1 MSRLK
6 PMLKFTLFVLASI
19 LIAGESVR
27 AQDNAVAKTKLEL
40 AQMRLENVQIE
51 REGIGELFS
60 AFSFTYNIP
69 IGLEIARSGDRL
81 SLYRIDFQ
89 KGTLSDLLAQFV
101 AQHDEY
107 TWKIE
112 NGVLSVFPKEEYRDQ
127 VVREL
132 LVTEISSFS
141 VAEKTSAWS
150 FGKSLLSTPETKRIL
165 ELSGTTS
172 DTGRV
177 GGFYIQQLGQKFS
190 FEVSGIRVKSIL
202 DKVIK
207 ESPVARNWIISNN
220 VSAQKIFLEVNTKPE
235 YASLDR
241 SVPE

>member
-1 MSRLK
+1 
-6 PMLKFTLFVLASI
+6 MLKFTLCVLASL
-19 LIAGESVR
+19 LIAGGESVR
-27 AQDNAVAKTKLEL
+27 AQDNAVAKTKLDL
-40 AQMRLENVQIE
+40 AQMRLENIQIE

-60 AFSFTYNIP
+60 AFSSTYNIP
-69 IGLEIARSGDRL
+69 VGLEIARSGDRL

-112 NGVLSVFPKEEYRDQ
+112 NGVISVFPKENHRDP

-132 LVTEISSFS
+132 LLTEISSFS
-141 VAEKTSAWS
+141 VREKTSAWS
-150 FGKSLLSTPETKRIL
+150 FGQNLLSTPETKRIL
-165 ELSGTTS
+165 ELYGMTY

-177 GGFYIQQLGQKFS
+177 GGFYIQQLGQKFT
-190 FEVSGIRVKSIL
+190 FQVSGVQLKAIL

-207 ESPVARNWIISNN
+207 ESPVAKNWIISNKA
-220 VSAQKIFLEVNTKPE
+220 SAQKIFLQVNAQPE
-235 YASLDR
+235 YASLDA
-241 SVPE
+241 PK

>member
-1 MSRLK
+1 MSKLK
-6 PMLKFTLFVLASI
+6 PVLKFTLCVLASF
-19 LIAGESVR
+19 LIIRESVP
-27 AQDNAVAKTKLEL
+27 AQDNAVARTRMNL

-69 IGLEIARSGDRL
+69 VGLEIARSGDRL
-81 SLYRIDFQ
+81 SLYRIDFS

-112 NGVLSVFPKEEYRDQ
+112 NGVLGVFPKEEYRDP

-132 LVTEISSFS
+132 LLTEISSFS
-141 VAEKTSAWS
+141 VREKTSAWS
-150 FGKSLLSTPETKRIL
+150 FGQNLLSTPETKRIL
-165 ELSGTTS
+165 GLYGTTY
-172 DTGRV
+172 DTGYP

-190 FEVSGIRVKSIL
+190 FEVSGIQLKSIL

-220 VSAQKIFLEVNTKPE
+220 ASAQKIFLQVNTKPE
-235 YASLDR
+235 YASTD
-241 SVPE
+241 SIAPE

>member
-6 PMLKFTLFVLASI
+6 PMLKFTLCVLAGL
-19 LIAGESVR
+19 LIAGHSVR
-27 AQDNAVAKTKLEL
+27 AQDNAVAKTKLDL

-51 REGIGELFS
+51 REGIAELFS
-60 AFSFTYNIP
+60 ALSFTYNIP
-69 IGLEIARSGDRL
+69 VGLEIARSGDRL

-112 NGVLSVFPKEEYRDQ
+112 NGVLSVFPKEDHRDP

-132 LVTEISSFS
+132 LLTEISSFS
-141 VAEKTSAWS
+141 VREKTSAWS
-150 FGKSLLSTPETKRIL
+150 FGQNLLSTPETKRIL
-165 ELSGTTS
+165 ELYGTTY

-190 FEVSGIRVKSIL
+190 FQVSGVQLKSIL

-207 ESPVARNWIISNN
+207 ESPVARNWFVSNKA
-220 VSAQKIFLEVNTKPE
+220 SAQKIFLQVNAQPE
-235 YASLDR
+235 YASLDF

>member
-1 MSRLK
+1 
-6 PMLKFTLFVLASI
+6 
-19 LIAGESVR
+19 
-27 AQDNAVAKTKLEL
+27 
-40 AQMRLENVQIE
+40 MRLEKVQIE
-51 REGIGELFS
+51 REGIAELFA

-69 IGLEIARSGDRL
+69 VGLEIARSGDRL
-81 SLYRIDFQ
+81 SLCRIDFQ

-112 NGVLSVFPKEEYRDQ
+112 NGVLSVFPKEDHRDP

-132 LVTEISSFS
+132 LLTEISSFS
-141 VAEKTSAWS
+141 VREKTSAWH
-150 FGKSLLSTPETKRIL
+150 FGQNLLSTPETKRVL
-165 ELSGTTS
+165 DLYGMTY

-190 FEVSGIRVKSIL
+190 FEVSGVQLKSIL

-207 ESPVARNWIISNN
+207 ESPVARNWIIRNQA
-220 VSAQKIFLEVNTKPE
+220 SAQKIFLHVNAQLEYVSKDSKEPE
-235 YASLDR
+235 
-241 SVPE
+241 